1 MYPVPETLGALTT
14 RDRQESAAPMRP
26 EWSERPG
33 RSAVA
38 SMLREFGPGIWTT
51 EGPVVPFFGFP
62 YPTRMAVIRLSSGG
76 LFVWSPIALSLA
88 LKREID
94 ALGPVRCLV
103 SPNLLHHLFLA
114 EWKAAYPDARLFAA
128 PGLRRRRKDLA
139 FDADLGDAPD
149 PLWAADVDQVLMRGS
164 FAMTE
169 VVFFHRASGA
179 AIFADLVQN
188 FPRDWFKGWRALLAP
203 LGGIVAPHPGAPR
216 DWRASFIDRR
226 AARAALERVLAWPIQ
241 RVLIAHGEPAST
253 GGAAF
258 VRDAF
263 GWLLGRRRSGDPI
276 NSIE

>member
-14 RDRQESAAPMRP
+14 RDRRESAAPRRP

-33 RSAVA
+33 RSAVV

-62 YPTRMAVIRLSSGG
+62 YPTRMAVIRLSNGG

-179 AIFADLVQN
+179 AIFADLIQN

-203 LGGIVAPHPGAPR
+203 PGWHRRAPP
-216 DWRASFIDRR
+216 RR
-226 AARAALERVLAWPIQ
+226 AARLARQLHRSP
-241 RVLIAHGEPAST
+241 RGARRAGAHTGLADPARADRPRGTRIHRWRGIRSRCFRLAVRST
-253 GGAAF
+253 T
-258 VRDAF
+258 VWRPDQ
-263 GWLLGRRRSGDPI
+263 LD
-276 NSIE
+276 